1 MKHYLYKGQPRVWG
15 LNPEDEEEMDMF
27 FPLAASNEG
36 ANLDGGEAV
45 LAISLTSPNAYPLL
59 KSDLINELKRLA
71 PFMSLEQALANFL
84 QFPISQTLSVEQY
97 LKLLSELKPHIYA
110 LLKGVYSEH
119 PIDDGN
125 VKDIQLDDA
134 GYAASNAIAHACQA
148 TFCESEE

>member
-1 MKHYLYKGQPRVWG
+1 MKYYLYKGQPRVWG
-15 LNPEDEEEMDMF
+15 LNTEDEEEMDMF
-27 FPLAASNEG
+27 FPLTVTNEG
-36 ANLDGGEAV
+36 ANSDGGDAI

-59 KSDLINELKRLA
+59 KSDLINELKGLA
-71 PFMSLEQALANFL
+71 LFMSLEQALANYL

-97 LKLLSELKPHIYA
+97 LKLLNELKPHIYA
-110 LLKGVYSEH
+110 LLKGVYSEY

-148 TFCESEE
+148 TFGKVEG